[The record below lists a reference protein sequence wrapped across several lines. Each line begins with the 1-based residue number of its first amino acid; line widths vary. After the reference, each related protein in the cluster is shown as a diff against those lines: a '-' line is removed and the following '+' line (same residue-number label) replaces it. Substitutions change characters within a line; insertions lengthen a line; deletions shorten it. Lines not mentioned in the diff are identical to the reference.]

1 MTRTVPLEHQQIAIV
16 LGASRGIGAATA
28 SRLARDGFRVFGTH
42 RGSGLPDGIEA
53 VEADLRDDDS
63 LNRAFRQVQQ
73 RAGRLDVLVASAG
86 VAEQIV
92 IPRLTREHTQELF
105 NVNTFGPM
113 MAVKHAARIMNR
125 QQSGS
130 IVLVS
135 SESSRAGIPGSSHY
149 TASKAALE
157 GFARSAMW
165 EYGPRGIRINVVA
178 PGSTETDMFAAVDDA
193 HRKQLLART
202 PLGRFAEAAEIAEV
216 ITWVAQSTYLT
227 GACIPVTGGEGLGY

>member
-1 MTRTVPLEHQQIAIV
+1 M
-16 LGASRGIGAATA
+16 
-28 SRLARDGFRVFGTH
+28 
-42 RGSGLPDGIEA
+42 
-53 VEADLRDDDS
+53 RDDAS
-63 LNRAFRQVQQ
+63 LTEAFHLVQQ
-73 RAGRLDVLVASAG
+73 TAGRLDVLVASAG
-86 VAEQIV
+86 VAEQVV
-92 IPRLTREHTQELF
+92 IPRLTREQAQDLF
-105 NVNTFGPM
+105 DVNTLGPM
-113 MAVKHAARIMNR
+113 MAVKLATRIMNR
-125 QQSGS
+125 QRSGS

-193 HRKQLLART
+193 HRQHLLART
-202 PLGRFAEAAEIAEV
+202 PLGRFAEPAEIAEV